1 MTLKN
6 DIELAVTQKK
16 LAGLQ
21 ERYDSI
27 RQETEGD
34 SFVREV
40 TLRSLKKM
48 MNQLIEE
55 ITLYEIHAG
64 AAPK

>member
-27 RQETEGD
+27 RQETKGD

-48 MNQLIEE
+48 MNQMIEE

-64 AAPK
+64 AAQK